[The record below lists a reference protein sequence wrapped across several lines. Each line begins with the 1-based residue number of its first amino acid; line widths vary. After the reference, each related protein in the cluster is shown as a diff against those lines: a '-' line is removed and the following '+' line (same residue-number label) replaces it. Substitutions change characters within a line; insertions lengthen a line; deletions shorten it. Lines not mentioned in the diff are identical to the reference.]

1 MVLMVLML
9 QQVRMV
15 MQGQAVIVI
24 TIIPATWEEM
34 EAEVP
39 EADQLLVVEL
49 LEAEVYLLPE
59 VRMEEMLEELVAHP
73 AMTDMVAAAAAVQ
86 VAPEKQGMANPEEM
100 VVLVVMPALVVPVVL
115 VLVVEVEVP
124 AVVQIAIEMAE
135 KEQTDQ
141 MELMELMHQLRRL
154 QMQIYIAILFYQMVS
169 LPVAQMEKAV
179 AVDKAAVPELDK
191 AVRFV

>member
-1 MVLMVLML
+1 
-9 QQVRMV
+9 MV

-49 LEAEVYLLPE
+49 QEAEVYLLPE

-115 VLVVEVEVP
+115 VVEVEVEVP